1 MATAWL
7 RGYSEHMDS
16 PQPENIMKALRNFE
30 ALFIAMIGLACAADF
45 VVENR
50 AAESSA
56 PASYATA
63 AQAAPAVPVVVVA
76 AKRMSEAE
84 KQASLAEERK
94 AAQGSKI

>member
-1 MATAWL
+1 
-7 RGYSEHMDS
+7 
-16 PQPENIMKALRNFE
+16 MKALRNFE

-45 VVENR
+45 VYENR
-50 AAESSA
+50 AVEPSA

-84 KQASLAEERK
+84 KQASLAQERK